1 MYNYVHFFLELFRA
15 YSTADVEIL
24 DVDSLLDEIICCVG
38 DLLLIEIGDLHLESF
53 SLLAF
58 VVGIRIFL
66 SIALFDDATCDDVSC
81 VSGEDVAMC
90 TFPAEAAAAAA
101 MFAPDIPAIRP

>member
-1 MYNYVHFFLELFRA
+1 MIELTTRYLQLFRYLAHIVQLFSFFLELFRT
-15 YSTADVEIL
+15 YSLV
-24 DVDSLLDEIICCVG
+24 DEIICCVG

-66 SIALFDDATCDDVSC
+66 SLALFDDATCDDV
-81 VSGEDVAMC
+81 
-90 TFPAEAAAAAA
+90 
-101 MFAPDIPAIRP
+101 R

>member
-15 YSTADVEIL
+15 YSTADVEII

-66 SIALFDDATCDDVSC
+66 SIAFFDDATCDDVRC

-101 MFAPDIPAIRP
+101 MFAPDIPAIMP